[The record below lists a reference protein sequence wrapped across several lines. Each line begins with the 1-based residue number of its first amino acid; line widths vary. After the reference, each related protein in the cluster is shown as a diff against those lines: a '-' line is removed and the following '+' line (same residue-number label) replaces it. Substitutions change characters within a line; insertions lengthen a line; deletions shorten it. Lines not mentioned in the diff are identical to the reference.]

1 MAQSG
6 QVNPSCHK
14 HHQTMP
20 YELKNRGDL
29 IRNNKKTD
37 GGRFTVWVMKTWR
50 AMAQSGQVNPSCHK
64 HHQTMPNELKNR
76 GDLIRNNQ
84 NTDSGKFTV

>member
-1 MAQSG
+1 
-6 QVNPSCHK
+6 
-14 HHQTMP
+14 MP
-20 YELKNRGDL
+20 YESKKRGDL
-29 IRNNKKTD
+29 KQNNKKSD
-37 GGRFTVWVMKTWR
+37 GERFTVCVMKTWW

-64 HHQTMPNELKNR
+64 HHQTRPYELKNR